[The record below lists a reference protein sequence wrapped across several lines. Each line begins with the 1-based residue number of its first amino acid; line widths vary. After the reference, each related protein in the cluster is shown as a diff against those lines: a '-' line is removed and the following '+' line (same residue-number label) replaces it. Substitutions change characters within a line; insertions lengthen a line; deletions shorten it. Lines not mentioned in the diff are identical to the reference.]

1 MDTTSG
7 NASDPENSADDF
19 ELTDGEHP
27 TSKDHELATDLH
39 KKRTQ
44 PTTKRTNVPIVSIGS
59 PVETI
64 TRCRAEALHT

>member
-19 ELTDGEHP
+19 ELTGGEHP

-39 KKRTQ
+39 KKD
-44 PTTKRTNVPIVSIGS
+44 TTDD
-59 PVETI
+59 
-64 TRCRAEALHT
+64 

>member
-1 MDTTSG
+1 MPSSSDSFPAEVGNVDTTSG

-39 KKRTQ
+39 KKKD
-44 PTTKRTNVPIVSIGS
+44 TTDD
-59 PVETI
+59 
-64 TRCRAEALHT
+64 